1 MRSGVVGVVLTATLA
16 FGASPAIAAG
26 TGTGTACST
35 NCTIYA
41 LDGSGQAALV
51 GTAFAAG
58 LAVEVV
64 GAAPSS
70 SVSVTFLAPASGPSG
85 TFAGAG
91 TSATATGTTSSAGTA
106 SVTAPP
112 FVANTIAGS
121 YSVYASIST
130 VATPAV
136 FSLTNIGPGAIAAV
150 AGTPASS
157 LIGTT
162 FSTELAVEVTDS
174 SGTAVPGVQVSF
186 AAPSSGPSG
195 EFAGGGANA
204 TATTNASG
212 VATAPPFVAN
222 TIAGAYRVYASISAV
237 ATPAV
242 FHLTNHASSPA
253 TVTVVAGTSTQS
265 AGAGSTFAT
274 PFAVV
279 VTDAYHND
287 VAGARVTFAAPS
299 SGPSGEFVGGGAQV
313 TAVTNA
319 SGVATAPPFVANG
332 ATGGPYTVTAS
343 VVGVP
348 TSAQFSLTNTNALSY
363 WLVSSHGAV
372 YDFGDARFY
381 GSFAYHR
388 PAPPI
393 VGIASTPDGKGYW
406 LVSSHGAVYGFG
418 DAHFYGSLTHRPAPL
433 IVGIASTPDG
443 KGYWLVSSHGA
454 VYDFG
459 DARFYGSFAYH
470 RPAPPIVGIASTPD
484 GKGYW
489 LVSSH
494 GAVYGFGD
502 ARFYGS
508 TASRRLGAKVVGIAR
523 TPDGKGYWLLGQNG
537 AVYSFGNAG
546 FYGSLAGLL
555 ARSRPVTAMIATPG
569 GQGYWLVGA
578 NGAVYSFGDAGYSG
592 DAAGFPPGGAVVGVA
607 TTAAS

>member
-195 EFAGGGANA
+195 EF
-204 TATTNASG
+204 
-212 VATAPPFVAN
+212 
-222 TIAGAYRVYASISAV
+222 
-237 ATPAV
+237 
-242 FHLTNHASSPA
+242 
-253 TVTVVAGTSTQS
+253 
-265 AGAGSTFAT
+265 
-274 PFAVV
+274 
-279 VTDAYHND
+279 
-287 VAGARVTFAAPS
+287 
-299 SGPSGEFVGGGAQV
+299 VGGGAQV

-348 TSAQFSLTNTNALSY
+348 TSAQFSLTNTNALS
-363 WLVSSHGAV
+363 
-372 YDFGDARFY
+372 
-381 GSFAYHR
+381 
-388 PAPPI
+388 
-393 VGIASTPDGKGYW
+393 
-406 LVSSHGAVYGFG
+406 
-418 DAHFYGSLTHRPAPL
+418 
-433 IVGIASTPDG
+433 
-443 KGYWLVSSHGA
+443 YWLVSSHGA